1 MCDLTV
7 ECGLHV
13 GKGEAGESAVR
24 LTRVRG
30 LCACWVW
37 RLRVWSPWS
46 GWQRKKMGAASL
58 QGLAEGGL

>member
-30 LCACWVW
+30 LCVLGVA
-37 RLRVWSPWS
+37 
-46 GWQRKKMGAASL
+46 
-58 QGLAEGGL
+58 AEGLVSVVWMTEEEGGGSISTGIG